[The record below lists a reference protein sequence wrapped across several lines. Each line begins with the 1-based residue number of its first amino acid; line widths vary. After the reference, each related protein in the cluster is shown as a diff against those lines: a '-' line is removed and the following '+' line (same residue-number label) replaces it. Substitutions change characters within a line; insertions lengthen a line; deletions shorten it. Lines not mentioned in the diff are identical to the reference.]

1 MRNRGIGRE
10 QRQRRS
16 EAGSVGERDGEKERN
31 ESWGSKKNPTKEWRA
46 DEDRGGVCE
55 RETVR
60 RERQTA
66 SLQVQSNS
74 GNTPPTCRVN
84 QYYK

>member
-1 MRNRGIGRE
+1 MRNRGSGRE

-16 EAGSVGERDGEKERN
+16 EAESVGERDGEKGRN
-31 ESWGSKKNPTKEWRA
+31 ETVGGSKKNPTNGWRA
-46 DEDRGGVCE
+46 DEDGGGVCE

-66 SLQVQSNS
+66 SLQAQSNS
-74 GNTPPTCRVN
+74 GNTHAE
-84 QYYK
+84 